1 MQLIFEQ
8 FLWGSI
14 MRIAICDDE
23 EAQRLLLQK
32 YVEAWAQ
39 ENRIHLETRLFTSG
53 ESFWFAWEDDREYD
67 LLIFDIEM
75 GQLSGM
81 ELAADI
87 RRKDEEIP
95 ILFVTGY
102 DSYMA
107 QGFEVAALH
116 YLLKPLREE
125 KLFAVLDK
133 FNKNRLKKEQE
144 EKLLFRTEQG
154 PLSLPVS
161 RIWYIEARAHQ
172 CILYT
177 EEESHVLCASIS
189 EMVGNLCGRRE
200 FVRCHRSYVVNVQH
214 ISAIVKPE
222 LVLDDKRRIPVSRSA
237 EKEVNQAFIELY
249 KG

>member
-1 MQLIFEQ
+1 
-8 FLWGSI
+8 

-23 EAQRLLLQK
+23 EVQRLLLQK
-32 YVEAWAQ
+32 YVEEWARD
-39 ENRIHLETRLFTSG
+39 NKILLETKLFNSG
-53 ESFWFAWEDDREYD
+53 ESFWFAWEDDRDYD
-67 LLIFDIEM
+67 LLILDIEM

-116 YLLKPLREE
+116 YLLKPLRKE
-125 KLFAVLDK
+125 KLFGVLDK
-133 FNKNRLKKEQE
+133 FYKTKMKKEPE
-144 EKLLFRTEQG
+144 EKLLFRTERG

-177 EEESHVLCASIS
+177 EDETYILCASIS
-189 EMVGNLCGRRE
+189 EMVRQLCTRRA
-200 FVRCHRSYVVNVQH
+200 FVRCHRSYLVNVQH

-237 EKEVNQAFIELY
+237 EKEVSRVFIELY
-249 KG
+249 RG

>member
-1 MQLIFEQ
+1 
-8 FLWGSI
+8 

-32 YVEAWAQ
+32 YVEEWAQ

-53 ESFWFAWEDDREYD
+53 ESFWFSWEDNNCYD
-67 LLIFDIEM
+67 LLILDIEM
-75 GQLSGM
+75 GKLSGM

-87 RRKDEEIP
+87 RKKDEDIP

-116 YLLKPLREE
+116 YLLKPLRKE
-125 KLFAVLDK
+125 KLFTVLDK
-133 FNKNRLKKEQE
+133 FNRGRLKKEQD

-154 PLSLPVS
+154 PLSLSVS

-177 EEESHVLCASIS
+177 EESSYILCASIS
-189 EMVGNLCGRRE
+189 EMVGSLCSRKE
-200 FVRCHRSYVVNVQH
+200 FVRCHRSYVVNVRH
-214 ISAIVKPE
+214 VSAIVKPE

-237 EKEVNQAFIELY
+237 EKEVSQAFIELY

>member
-1 MQLIFEQ
+1 
-8 FLWGSI
+8 

-23 EAQRLLLQK
+23 EAQRLLLQR
-32 YVEAWAQ
+32 YVEEWAQ

-53 ESFWFAWEDDREYD
+53 ESFWVAWEDDREYD

-87 RRKDEEIP
+87 RKKDEEIP

-116 YLLKPLREE
+116 YLLKPLRKE
-125 KLFAVLDK
+125 KMFEVLDK
-133 FNKNRLKKEQE
+133 FNKTRMKKEQE

-154 PLSLPVS
+154 PLSMPVS

-177 EEESHVLCASIS
+177 EDESHVLCASIS
-189 EMVGNLCGRRE
+189 EMIGRLCGRRE

-237 EKEVNQAFIELY
+237 EKEVNQAFIALY

>member
-1 MQLIFEQ
+1 
-8 FLWGSI
+8 

-32 YVEAWAQ
+32 YVEEWAQ
-39 ENRIHLETRLFTSG
+39 ENSIHLATTLFASG
-53 ESFWFAWEDDREYD
+53 ESFWFAWEDDSAYD

-75 GQLSGM
+75 GQMSGM
-81 ELAADI
+81 ELAGVI
-87 RRKDEEIP
+87 RKKDEEIP

-116 YLLKPLREE
+116 YLLKPLRKE

-133 FNKNRLKKEQE
+133 FNKIRMRKEQE
-144 EKLLFRTEQG
+144 EKLLFRTELG
-154 PLSLPVS
+154 PLSLPAAK
-161 RIWYIEARAHQ
+161 IWYIEARAHQ
-172 CILYT
+172 CILYM
-177 EEESHVLCASIS
+177 EDESRILCSSIS
-189 EMVGNLCGRRE
+189 EMVKQLCGRKE
-200 FVRCHRSYVVNVQH
+200 FVRCHRSYLVNVH
-214 ISAIVKPE
+214 HVSAIVKPE
-222 LVLDDKRRIPVSRSA
+222 LILDDKRRIPVSRSA

>member
-1 MQLIFEQ
+1 
-8 FLWGSI
+8 

-39 ENRIHLETRLFTSG
+39 ENRIHLETRLFPSG

-172 CILYT
+172 CVLYT
-177 EEESHVLCASIS
+177 EDESHTICASIS
-189 EMVGNLCGRRE
+189 EMVESLCGRRE

-214 ISAIVKPE
+214 ISAVVKPE

-237 EKEVNQAFIELY
+237 EKAVNQAFIELY

>member
-1 MQLIFEQ
+1 
-8 FLWGSI
+8 

-32 YVEAWAQ
+32 YVEEWAQ
-39 ENRIHLETRLFTSG
+39 ENRIQLETRLFTSG

-87 RRKDEEIP
+87 RRKDGEIP

-107 QGFEVAALH
+107 QGFEVDALH
-116 YLLKPLREE
+116 YLLKPLRRE

-133 FNKNRLKKEQE
+133 FNKNRMKKEQE

-161 RIWYIEARAHQ
+161 KIWYIEARAHQ

-177 EEESHVLCASIS
+177 EDESHILCASIS
-189 EMVGNLCGRRE
+189 EMVASLCRRQE
-200 FVRCHRSYVVNVQH
+200 FVRCHRSYLVNVQH

-222 LVLDDKRRIPVSRSA
+222 LILDDKRRIPVSRSA
-237 EKEVNQAFIELY
+237 EKEVNQAFIKLY